1 MELNINRD
9 IIKWNKLWAKD
20 NQYTSICCLHAQ
32 KKLIGIE
39 SMLRVNVQL
48 LHTLPWWWCSPL
60 FVCSSVKKIWV
71 IFRIIVAAGVICRGS
86 VLNVSSSV
94 PGKLV
99 SLRAHLGSEA
109 HRLEILESHAGGGT
123 QQQATEKIYFA
134 KQIQSLGGK
143 NSICLGAGLCS
154 LDFVW

>member
-94 PGKLV
+94 PGKPQGP
-99 SLRAHLGSEA
+99 SGKWGSQA
-109 HRLEILESHAGGGT
+109 WDPRVTCGGGHNNRR
-123 QQQATEKIYFA
+123 QKKYILQNKYKA
-134 KQIQSLGGK
+134 
-143 NSICLGAGLCS
+143 LGAKIASALE
-154 LDFVW
+154 LAYVA